1 MRGLQEKT
9 RLPESILKRI
19 AAGDRNAVE
28 DCLNAYGGLVYSIAR
43 KLLANEADA
52 EDAVQEAFIDIWKN
66 AGRFDPTVASE
77 TTFIAMIS
85 RRRVIDRIRH
95 SGRRISTDPI
105 EEMVHE
111 PGDKG
116 HKSIELGVEA
126 NEAAEAMR
134 TLRPEQQQVL
144 RLSIV
149 DGMSH
154 QEIADSTGIPLGTVK
169 THARRGLLRVRE
181 ALGLTGMT
189 DLGQKE
195 AAI

>member
-1 MRGLQEKT
+1 MQEKT

-52 EDAVQEAFIDIWKN
+52 EDAVQEAFIDVWKN
-66 AGRFDPTVASE
+66 AGRFDPLVASE
-77 TTFIAMIS
+77 ATFIAMIA
-85 RRRVIDRIRH
+85 RRRVIDKIRH

-105 EEMVHE
+105 EEMVQE

-116 HKSIELGVEA
+116 HRRIEISVEA
-126 NEAAEAMR
+126 SEAAEAMR

-181 ALGLTGMT
+181 ALGLGGMT
-189 DLGQKE
+189 DLGRKE